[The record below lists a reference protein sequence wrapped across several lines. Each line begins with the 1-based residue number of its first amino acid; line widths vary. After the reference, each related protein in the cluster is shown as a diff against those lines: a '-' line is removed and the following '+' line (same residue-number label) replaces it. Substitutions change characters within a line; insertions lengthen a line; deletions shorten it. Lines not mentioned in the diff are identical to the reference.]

1 MNKKRNFKIVFK
13 KLNESKKSQKIMKNV
28 DYELLREIDNDI
40 QTLKESIV
48 EEDNV
53 FTYTRT

>member
-1 MNKKRNFKIVFK
+1 MKKRNFKIVFK
-13 KLNESKKSQKIMKNV
+13 KLNESKKSQKTIKNV